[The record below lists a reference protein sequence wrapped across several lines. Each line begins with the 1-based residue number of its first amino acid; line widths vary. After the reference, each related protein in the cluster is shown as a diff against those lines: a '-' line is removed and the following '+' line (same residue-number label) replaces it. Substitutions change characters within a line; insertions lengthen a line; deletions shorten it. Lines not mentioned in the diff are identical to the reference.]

1 MMNTATATI
10 PRFEIKANQRL
21 MDVKWGDVIYVDFGI
36 GVGSEQGGVRP
47 AVVIQNDVGN
57 NYSPCTLV
65 APMTS
70 SEEKHRLPTH
80 ITVYPTKDSGLKKIS
95 TIIFEQTRAIDKSRI
110 LSKIGHLDAESLTN
124 RIENSISI
132 TFGKKFSQKSS

>member
-1 MMNTATATI
+1 MTSVSTV
-10 PRFEIKANQRL
+10 PRFEVKANPQL
-21 MDVKWGDVIYVDFGI
+21 MDVKWGDVIYVDFGKGI
-36 GVGSEQGGVRP
+36 GSEQGGVRP
-47 AVVIQNDVGN
+47 AVVIQNNKGN
-57 NYSPCTLV
+57 NHSPCTLV

-70 SEEKHRLPTH
+70 SEEKPYLPTH
-80 ITVYPTKDSGLKKIS
+80 IIVYPTKDSGLKKIS

-132 TFGKKFSQKSS
+132 AFSKNFA

>member
-1 MMNTATATI
+1 MMNTTTV
-10 PRFEIKANQRL
+10 PRFEVKANPQL
-21 MDVKWGDVIYVDFGI
+21 TDVKWGDVIYVDFGK

-47 AVVIQNDVGN
+47 AVVIQNNKGN
-57 NYSPCTLV
+57 NHSPCTLV

-70 SEEKHRLPTH
+70 SEEKPYLPTH
-80 ITVYPTKDSGLKKIS
+80 IIVYPTKDSGLKKIS

-110 LSKIGHLDAESLTN
+110 LSKVGHLDAESLIN

-132 TFGKKFSQKSS
+132 AFSKNFA